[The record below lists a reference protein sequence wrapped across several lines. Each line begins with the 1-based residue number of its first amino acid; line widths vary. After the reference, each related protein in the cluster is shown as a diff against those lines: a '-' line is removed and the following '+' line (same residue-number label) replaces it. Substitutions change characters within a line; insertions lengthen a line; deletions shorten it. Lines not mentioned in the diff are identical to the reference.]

1 MNWMFALLPASIAFA
16 LVLVLVRQ
24 RWGTDRMIA
33 AAFVG
38 AVAIV
43 GASIALGLAD
53 GGDALFAVVVGT
65 ASAATAS
72 AYAVERLVRAAK
84 IPDPLVEVLGGA
96 GAFVGGAL
104 AGTITAF
111 ILIALSVPR
120 IG

>member
-1 MNWMFALLPASIAFA
+1 MNWMFALLPASVAFA

-24 RWGTDRMIA
+24 RRGTERLIV

-38 AVAIV
+38 ALAIM
-43 GASIALGLAD
+43 GAAVALGLAD
-53 GGDALFAVVVGT
+53 GGDALFAVVIGT

-72 AYAVERLVRAAK
+72 AYAVERLVRATK

-104 AGTITAF
+104 VGTLTAF